1 MDAPGAHSTLTAADA
16 AFVIETSG
24 LASPAQVELQRLS
37 VDETYRGEL
46 LRADALFRRLLN
58 SDGVLSRVSPRLFF
72 EVMLRRAVKELGRQV
87 HVFERSRGK
96 SIPVFSADDVVR
108 LVSNPSVL
116 YYLADMLASFTR
128 VESHTARVFVRRGVM
143 RKTRYS
149 DLDVRSLVKLAQQTE
164 EQARLP
170 LYKRAG
176 DACLL
181 ILGIFPDFP
190 ATAHRYAASGALR
203 PFVERRGR
211 LSVEEYEAV
220 GARMYGL
227 AAKHPAARKL
237 GIDEPLARLRDGM
250 IDAQRPLNF
259 ISEHYLRYGR
269 TELFGAAT

>member
-1 MDAPGAHSTLTAADA
+1 MDAPDAHATLTAADA
-16 AFVIETSG
+16 AFVIEASG
-24 LASPAQVELQRLS
+24 LASPAHIELRRLS
-37 VDETYRGEL
+37 ADEAYRGEL

-58 SDGVLSRVSPRLFF
+58 SDGALSRVSPRLFF
-72 EVMLRRAVKELGRQV
+72 EVMLRRAVQELGRQV
-87 HVFERSRGK
+87 HVFERSGGK

-108 LVSNPSVL
+108 LVSNPPVL

-128 VESHTARVFVRRGVM
+128 VESHTARVFIRRGVM

-190 ATAHRYAASGALR
+190 ATAQRYPASGALR
-203 PFVERRGR
+203 PLVERRGR

-227 AAKHPAARKL
+227 AAEHPAARKL

-250 IDAQRPLNF
+250 IDARRPLNF
-259 ISEHYLRYGR
+259 ISEHYLRYRR